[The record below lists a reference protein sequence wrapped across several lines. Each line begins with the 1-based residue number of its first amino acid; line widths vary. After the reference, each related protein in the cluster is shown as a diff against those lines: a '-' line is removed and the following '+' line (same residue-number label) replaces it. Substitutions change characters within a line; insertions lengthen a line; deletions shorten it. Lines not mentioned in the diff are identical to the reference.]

1 MSATSEAA
9 GDASPLSEPPLD
21 QSAHEQIPAEPGGD
35 EAPLDL
41 SRIQADI
48 NEEVRRRRASGD
60 FPPGLERELDA
71 VFARYAPAGVGD
83 DFDAVMDSAET
94 QSFVHAD
101 VPTGSRVPAAA
112 YVKRFVRKLTGWY
125 ARFLTQQIT
134 AFNGA
139 ITRAVRLLGARVDD
153 LEVITVRAGE
163 RSLAEI
169 RDHRPS
175 PDLSGWV
182 ELVVAEM
189 APGRGR
195 VLHTEC
201 GAGATLIALAAAGV
215 DAYGVE
221 PVEKLAVDAS
231 QSGLDVRGDDALAH
245 LRALPESGLG
255 GLVLSGCVDNRA
267 LGELLEIADRAA
279 AVVAPGGRV
288 VVLSEGPAA
297 WARHTDPLVADL
309 APGRPL
315 HPETWCHL
323 LGERG
328 FRDLRVDT
336 GSSAGEALRTVPAD
350 VGGADVLNANIERLN
365 RLLFTPSAYA
375 VVATRHAG

>member
-1 MSATSEAA
+1 MSATPETA
-9 GDASPLSEPPLD
+9 GGALGSDR
-21 QSAHEQIPAEPGGD
+21 
-35 EAPLDL
+35 APLDL
-41 SRIQADI
+41 SRIQADV

-83 DFDAVMDSAET
+83 DFDAVMASAET

-101 VPTGSRVPAAA
+101 VPTESRVAPFA

-125 ARFLTQQIT
+125 ARFLTQQVT

-153 LEVITVRAGE
+153 LEIVTVRAGE

-169 RDHRPS
+169 RGHRGA
-175 PDLSGWV
+175 PDLSDWTA
-182 ELVVAEM
+182 LVVAAM
-189 APGRGR
+189 TPAGGR

-201 GAGATLIALAAAGV
+201 GSGATLTALGAAGV

-221 PVEKLAVDAS
+221 PAEALAVAAS
-231 QSGLDVRGDDALAH
+231 QAGLDVRCDDALTH
-245 LRALPESGLG
+245 LRALPEASLG
-255 GLVLSGCVDNRA
+255 GLILSGCIDDRA
-267 LGELLEIADRAA
+267 LGELLEIVDRAA

-288 VVLSEGPAA
+288 VVLSEDPSA
-297 WARHTDPLVADL
+297 WARRTDPLVADL

-328 FRDLRVDT
+328 FGDLRVERAP
-336 GSSAGEALRTVPAD
+336 SAEEPLGAVPAD
-350 VGGADVLNANIERLN
+350 VPGAPAINANVERLN
-365 RLLFTPSAYA
+365 RMLFAGSAYA
-375 VVATRHAG
+375 VVAARYAG